1 MIAGFFKLPQREQP
15 HNVRTKLEEK
25 EKEDISSTGRVS
37 LSLSLSLRVYVLAA
51 LAKSSQLKACIDVRI
66 MLLVE
71 TGILISRRATVGQNF
86 VGR

>member
-25 EKEDISSTGRVS
+25 EKEDISSTGS
-37 LSLSLSLRVYVLAA
+37 LPLSLCVYVLAA

-71 TGILISRRATVGQNF
+71 TGILISRCATVGQNF